1 MPRERERGMAKGTS
15 YFALHLPRLA
25 IKSARDSEIVRS
37 AAFHSSTVVGEGSP
51 SNEINGQCGCA
62 PID

>member
-1 MPRERERGMAKGTS
+1 MAKGTS